1 MANDACWDNFGTT
14 SFMPKGLCHAS
25 VGHRPARVGGAEQPT
40 DHRLSE
46 KQVIHKGGNR
56 VLRQRKDVHPT
67 NLSLCKRLARAK
79 RQFQTLADTSCTPK
93 RRLQT
98 VSVVAGNSGQ
108 HDEKV
113 EVFCTVAKRGRYR
126 SLPIGY
132 TDITCL
138 HRRPRNK
145 PHAQP
150 TI

>member
-1 MANDACWDNFGTT
+1 MANDACWDNFRTT

-25 VGHRPARVGGAEQPT
+25 VGHRPAGVGGAEQPT

-67 NLSLCKRLARAK
+67 NSSLCKRLARTK
-79 RQFQTLADTSCTPK
+79 RQFQTLADTSCSSK

-98 VSVVAGNSGQ
+98 VSVVAGNSGR

-113 EVFCTVAKRGRYR
+113 EVFSSLAKRSRYR
-126 SLPIGY
+126 SLRIGY
-132 TDITCL
+132 AKINCL
-138 HRRPRNK
+138 NRRRRK
-145 PHAQP
+145 KS
-150 TI
+150 